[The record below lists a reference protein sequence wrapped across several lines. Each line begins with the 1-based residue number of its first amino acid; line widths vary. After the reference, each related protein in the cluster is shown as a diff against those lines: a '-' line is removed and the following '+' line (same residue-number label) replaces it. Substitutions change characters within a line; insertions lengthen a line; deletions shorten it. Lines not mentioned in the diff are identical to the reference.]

1 MILQINSTFKK
12 NIIICIFIILILY
25 LYGFLYHSFP
35 PNEKRGNTPF
45 RINKGEGLILISKN
59 LKNSGIIKN
68 EILWLFSGIL
78 MREENKIIEGLYFL
92 KKNMNEILCFKS
104 IRYKFSLVPYVKIT
118 IPEGS
123 NLREIS
129 RIISKEL
136 NVPYDSFYSF
146 FNSPRKIRVIF
157 EKFNITPANTF
168 EGYIFPDTYIFP
180 SGVTPYDVAIRGIEN
195 LLRMLKEIGYDTLK
209 NNFNLHKILTLASIV
224 EKEAIF
230 DFERPL
236 IASVFLNRLKKG
248 MPLQADPTI
257 KYIIEKKGNLSFS
270 DLLIDSPYNTYK
282 YKGLPPGPI
291 CSPGKSSIKAVI
303 YPAKTDYLYF
313 VSKGDGTHHF
323 SKSFEEHREKKLI
336 YKKEWDF

>member
-1 MILQINSTFKK
+1 MILQTNLTFKK
-12 NIIICIFIILILY
+12 NIIIFILIILIFY
-25 LYGFLYHSFP
+25 LYGFLYHFFP
-35 PNEKRGNTPF
+35 PNEKRGNIPF
-45 RINKGEGLILISKN
+45 RINKGESLISISKN
-59 LKNSGIIKN
+59 LRNSRIIKN

-78 MREENKIIEGLYFL
+78 MREENKILEGLYFL
-92 KKNMNEILCFKS
+92 KNNMNEILCFKS

-136 NVPYDSFYSF
+136 NVPFDSFYSF
-146 FNSPRKIRVIF
+146 FTSREKIRPIF
-157 EKFNITPANTF
+157 EKFNINPANTF

-180 SGVTPYDVAIRGIEN
+180 SGVTPYEVATRGIEN
-195 LLRMLKEIGYDTLK
+195 LLKVLKEIGYDTLK
-209 NNFNLHKILTLASIV
+209 NNLDLHKILTLASIV
-224 EKEAIF
+224 EKEAVF

-257 KYIIEKKGNLSFS
+257 KYIIEKKGNLSLS

-303 YPAKTDYLYF
+303 YPEKTNYLYF
-313 VSKGDGTHHF
+313 VSKGDGTHYF
-323 SKSFEEHREKKLI
+323 SKSFEEHKEKKII